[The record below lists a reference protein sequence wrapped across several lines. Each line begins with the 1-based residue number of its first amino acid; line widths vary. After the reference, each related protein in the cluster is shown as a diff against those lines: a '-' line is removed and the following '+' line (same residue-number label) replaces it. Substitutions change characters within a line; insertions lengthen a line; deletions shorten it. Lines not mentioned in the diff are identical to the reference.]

1 MISHGS
7 TERVIR
13 ARREKAERDRAEIEA
28 QRKADQREK
37 RQNDR
42 KMIIFGTIRIIKGIC
57 YFILA
62 LAVLSA
68 LTAHDI
74 AMFFINMKNDCTLG
88 TEDGKSQYVN
98 FTLSTWMYCAS
109 IVQFSIFCVSLFGT
123 IVNVYVNQLIWEGKV
138 DGKTRICCCSI
149 SDIVGDLMG
158 VSIFIISCLG
168 SFFLLAWA
176 VIGCLLRREIQKH
189 GVNNQQCDDVLLAWL
204 IINLVPVAFAVCSYA
219 CQ

>member
-1 MISHGS
+1 M
-7 TERVIR
+7 
-13 ARREKAERDRAEIEA
+13 EA
-28 QRKADQREK
+28 QRKADKREK
-37 RQNDR
+37 RENNC
-42 KMIIFGTIRIIKGIC
+42 KMVIFGTIKIIKWIC

-68 LTAHDI
+68 FTAHDI
-74 AMFFINMKNDCTLG
+74 AMFIINMQNDCTLE
-88 TEDGKSQYVN
+88 TEDGHSQYVN

-109 IVQFSIFCVSLFGT
+109 VVQFSVFGVFLFGT
-123 IVNVYVNQLIWEGKV
+123 IVNVYVNTLIWEGTV
-138 DGKTRICCCSI
+138 DGKTSICCCSI
-149 SDIVGDLMG
+149 SDIVGDFMG
-158 VSIFIISCLG
+158 VILFIISCLA

-204 IINLVPVAFAVCSYA
+204 IINFVPVAFAVCSSA